1 MILANNLHFTYTL
14 SVNEKK
20 TQKNLTDFINKTMGG
35 KDGGLKI
42 PVTLDIKSTFNS
54 EAIKDV
60 QNKINT
66 AYKNKLHIGVNLKI
80 NYDSITQTELNKIQT
95 KLNSKVN
102 SLFLNVD
109 LQLSDHTI
117 AKFATSLD
125 IFKEINNELGE
136 IQKKLGSFN
145 KKITIN
151 IGNIGVGDSF
161 KAVEGSMANI
171 EKRTV
176 AVNASLKEQLHIQT
190 KTLSTLKE
198 NLNAKK
204 EEIDLAKKELEQRKD
219 IKKVIDQTKTDHEE
233 IKKRIDLLG
242 DELNAKKKVVDVYN
256 EQQEQNKKI
265 REQEEKINKERI
277 KAAERIAEY
286 QEQRNDSQKEL
297 ENARI
302 QKETHKQNMNNI
314 QQEINALMKRR
325 MVLEEAKKSSPILSS
340 SKPKPTT
347 TSAPKVPTPTKTV
360 PTTSN
365 STPVTPD
372 VVQIVQNTPAAVQA
386 IKEVRNEENKS
397 SQQQIE
403 NTKAEIKVEQ
413 DLTNAKK
420 ETAKQD
426 EANNKKKEASAKK
439 QSSSIKNEVKE
450 VQEQNEVASMINLSK
465 IELMGTTKEMT
476 TYERE
481 VTNELIKQRGVY
493 EDMGK
498 YKKKFEKMDEE
509 EKEQLKEKIK
519 LMEKELQTLLP
530 AVGNNTD
537 FQGTKSNTTALMNE
551 LGVKSRVDL
560 EKLSEADAQ
569 RLLNSQRHTTEEN
582 VKYAYTRKLIK
593 SIEKGQELFNNQ
605 LETSGDLI
613 DSMNDKLDKH
623 RDRMGQI
630 TQTQQENKVAKL
642 KYKDAGTYLT
652 EEMYGFSQE
661 ELEEAIEE
669 YEEQLRYRHKAS
681 GEEREATSQTVLAL
695 EKQIEKSKE
704 QLKTLDDKGQINVL
718 QQKINAL
725 TEKVLEFKKVMNTLQ
740 QLNELWVIA
749 DKKAMEL
756 EASQANSSKSSEK
769 FASESVVEL
778 RKYCDLADRYIA
790 GNELIHHSAQSM
802 REEVGWL
809 RRDMDKAAK
818 DNSLEVWEKLAD
830 RMKKVQTELGFTN
843 EEMEQFA
850 EDEKRR
856 SEEALQAEKAEKE
869 AQEKAKAQM
878 QEYNEYL
885 QEKIMFLE
893 EEDELYKKCTKAL
906 NSYANAMRRKNSD
919 FIAIASSMKKVV
931 DLFEQGDDL
940 GKDTIDNQPSS
951 GTIKYRAIDKVDNS
965 DMEERKNLQK
975 QINTEAN
982 KEANIQEQI
991 TEEKQKQAEIA
1002 EQQLADTKAQ
1012 TNEAKKAKKVAK
1024 ESPTGLEAQKELMS
1038 KELKKLRTELGVDGK
1053 SIKLSSTQKQMEKGE
1068 FTLFAKDM
1076 KQFGDALKEFGSKF
1090 GTFVGVEKGEGDS
1103 GRIRFSYGQTAQIEQ
1118 QQVKT
1123 QKQVTKEKEK
1133 QVQVEKEQIK
1143 NALTME
1149 SIAKATWKAMQT
1161 SVNKGNKIMSADTLE
1176 ALRQSIVTN
1185 KKSAGDS
1192 NSNSWKQIAQSN
1204 INYMKAMG
1212 LSTEQYEKAIQQLY
1226 ATIRREEDNSAL
1238 EEHQQRLDLIRYN
1251 LESLEDRYETFAD
1264 LAYTAYKRI
1273 GETFLDSGSV
1283 DGAETIGDTFDG
1295 LNHALNDC
1303 TANSKPALEQLQN
1316 MVKIMD
1322 EMSIPHEDIDKAMN
1336 SITVEYHEFGD
1347 EVARFAT
1354 YLSALNSEFDE
1365 LASKAGIDWKNTAME
1380 YFKEL
1385 YVNKGAVSSAI
1396 EKSDMDYTF
1405 AAEKGEQSDPNQVYH
1420 YMDEAKWQEKNL
1432 KTHEQRCALI
1442 AEEWAKKKVL
1452 AKLEEE
1458 RKQLSIDGKT
1468 SAELYFQIVTK
1479 GLTDEIRMTTA
1490 LNKLQ
1495 EDLSSSKAD
1504 LISQESELNK
1514 LEAEKIKAQKQL
1526 MKSLENL
1533 RKIQESGTETKK
1545 FEDLLAEH
1553 VAKSGKTNPIDIEN
1567 EMKTLH
1573 GIALMNIGYER
1584 NSMDLSDTST
1594 ELGRLHAAGIDV
1606 HKFLKELDVISEA
1619 EFKVRES
1626 LAGVNAI
1633 DSLQQRVESTKQQIS
1648 LLEDRIATV
1657 TKIMKGDSEEK
1668 LVVEQQ
1674 TTQELKEQTQEM
1686 IKQEEIEDDY
1696 KDNKAFNELEDSF
1709 DSSKRTAD
1717 EELAA
1722 VDIAKLY
1729 NIQIKERVETEED
1742 FMETMLQSARAM
1754 VKNIEHLEEF
1764 AKLGRKAKEE
1774 WEEVKETFDSIG
1786 RESSFNELNDVVKGI
1801 VDFAEDNTMMLAIT
1815 GELGKM
1821 SELVQNHQKALNGT
1835 LEEEVKTTKEV
1846 VQQNIDKVAKQI
1858 EAKQAT
1864 QDQVKA
1870 VKEEVQV
1877 EKQVTKE
1884 KEKQAKAE
1892 KQTQESKKTAKKDQP
1907 STLEYASTNK
1917 DDYML
1922 AVKELMKRMK
1932 TTSVFKKNK
1941 EDEAFINF
1949 FEEFEK
1955 EYKELRHSKYG
1966 VSDVQNLLDGMR
1978 TYAHNT
1984 LNMQNPTIDKLLS
1997 KYVGVYESGVK
2008 KEEPKMSAEERKA
2021 LEQKIDEG
2029 IKNLLNREK
2038 TEGDKKAVEEF
2049 VEVNNE
2055 KELEA
2060 LKKQREEEAARI
2072 EAERKAEEERLAALK
2087 REEEEQKRIKEAEEA
2102 RIKAE
2107 EQARQKAEEAR
2118 RKQREEEEARQK
2130 AEQERLE
2137 AERKAEEARIEALR
2151 LIDEEIDAKLELKE
2165 EEEDAYHRAEESMKG
2180 SQEEIESFDILI
2192 NKWEERKNAE
2202 AEAIELKD
2210 LGAEITEQEYN
2221 DAKNSIGLL
2230 QEELKDLKLLAKEK
2244 ASQLEQEKQIESGL
2258 DQQNNYVIQL
2268 EKEYKELLDSISKV
2282 EGEIEIINIK
2292 MQEAEELAKRE
2303 AEAAKEKAE
2312 AEESARIAAEEKA
2325 KAEKEAKAKE
2335 KEVQQ
2340 LRKETEARQKS
2351 LEKELDKITAYKNT
2365 NREIREMISNIES
2378 QIYLMKSSVTTAEE
2392 LESKYTTIKKLIN
2405 DLGIT
2410 IKDNDALDKEID
2422 KLEQEE
2428 EVLKRQLATEQEKMK
2443 LELKTY
2449 AQKNGETIDRNRVEA
2464 LRQELELLDGA
2475 TLQAYEYE
2483 KAIKRL
2489 TDTFNQIK
2497 FDNNMTKQWYS
2508 MEDDLAKQMADGR
2521 ESARKEREAEEA
2533 AARKRAEAEEAAAIK
2548 AAKARAKE
2556 EEAAKKQAEAVER
2569 LVEKKEIA
2577 IKQYAQQILNTKKMQ
2592 TATEEERQAI
2602 INLVESMDL
2611 YGNTTKEVAIKFEN
2625 LQAAI
2630 KQVKLDSMTRQLH
2643 EQKSLWDKLK
2653 DSIGGA
2659 IHQYMGMYLDLG
2671 DVIQEVT
2678 QVIRNAFSHMQD
2690 LDKSYV
2696 ATATTMDLTQSEF
2709 NNWVTSSKAIADA
2722 NGVTT
2727 DSLIE
2732 MVKIYAGAGDTV
2744 ETVRKKLEG
2753 TAMLQNVTEWD
2764 AEKTTSVLNS
2774 IINQYKLAYK
2784 EINGTFGDFTQMNQ
2798 YVGDILAGISKNV
2811 TIDNVAAIQE
2821 MASAIDTAGA
2831 VINNAGGSL
2840 EWFSAVAA
2848 VMAQNMNATGQET
2861 GNAFKM
2867 IQARILQNK
2876 AAYEEIGES
2885 TENFE
2890 MEVANAEKALNSVG
2904 VSIRG
2909 QGGELR
2915 SLEEILY
2922 DLASVWGTL
2931 NDSTKQYVGYQVAGA
2946 NRLNFLVTT
2955 MDSYQQ
2961 VLELQNIALNSQGE
2975 LQEQSQLKAES
2986 LEGAMNRLTNATHAF
3001 YESILSSDGLK
3012 TLVNGLA
3019 NAIDGSIKFMG
3030 VLGKLTPLI
3039 AGLLAGFAAF
3049 NFTKITSWVVGLCE
3063 SLSLMGM
3070 FAKDGAVA
3078 MVSLKGAM
3086 TGLATVGV
3094 WVIGEIIQSAREM
3107 NAEFNASAETAEN
3120 LRNKL
3125 NDLNT
3130 IDGLIRE
3137 YELLNQKLE
3146 DIEKNHGDTKGIIDE
3161 IQRVK
3166 SEIIAAD
3173 SSYQSILEGHTDEYR
3188 EQVGLLESLQGLDKH
3203 QAVQTEID
3211 NLIDGWFTTASGV
3224 NRKYNNESG
3233 RLDHEVNLI
3242 NSIGAAYENNLAE
3255 QEEINKA
3262 LADENLTLEEKKKL
3276 KEDLVDLQEKES
3288 RYESLIASSLSEN
3301 IQRLEDLE
3309 GFNEILDNA
3318 DLYNADKKGLEQV
3331 AISEETLELFDALKE
3346 KYGFLFEGVVE
3357 TLDEGGENLEQSG
3370 ENFANDV
3377 SNATDD
3383 INDAADNLTNSTVE
3397 MSNKGLVDALETMR
3411 DMKELQQSINT
3422 EGLTLDNMSNV
3433 MTMFEDFTGDITDMQ
3448 QVTDYINQQIAG
3460 MEQQTSQAYY
3470 NMNKHNQ
3477 DYWNNVMQNSADW
3490 AIYEQSMADQV
3501 METYGLLYSNIMGMD
3516 LDKTNYAI
3524 DLRNIDYANA
3534 TTMAE
3539 AESILNA
3546 NLVNQLMSYW
3556 ASEVNSKAEG
3566 RTTDMQNV
3574 IKFLNTQGVKEAQTV
3589 QELAALWAEF
3599 YNAKAKAIQQEL
3611 TNLAEAGAQ
3620 LAGVVSPDSLEA
3632 YDAILDNPHLVHQLR
3647 KSTEALSSLNKVNT
3661 QFTNFFESV
3670 NAGFKGIS
3678 GGLDQAKQGLGSLT
3692 KPSSLGG
3699 SGGSGSGSRPS
3710 TGGSGRY
3717 NDEAQKEAEKEV
3729 EDLELSLDRY
3739 YEYNDAIEDASRAL
3753 DELRASG
3760 DYITS
3765 KSEMMKYHD
3774 TEITL
3779 INEKIKAYEALLWEQ
3794 NRALSEERDLL
3805 TSYGFTIDD
3814 KGNITN
3820 YMELLKS
3827 MENYTN
3833 SLKGDEK
3840 EAQKEFVQSVV
3851 DLVDEYTELSNNAI
3865 PNTTMSIIE
3874 LKNEITDSAKAYE
3887 EAMKYLNSL
3896 GDAFYSLNDAV
3907 EDAGNALEK
3916 YRATVNKDDIKTIEE
3931 LNKYHGDEVALINNK
3946 IKAYENLLK
3955 QQKASAEQIRQDL
3968 ILQGFYSDAEL
3979 GNIWNYDEKLRE
3991 LQIYADTLTGEA
4003 RDAQLEFIDSLIEM
4017 VDEYTEL
4024 SNSSIPD
4031 TEMSIIELRNEIK
4044 DSNKE
4049 LEEAREQV
4057 ELTSYEFSILANALE
4072 RVETELGVVESLQ
4085 EHAVGSAY
4093 VELLNQEI
4101 ALLEEKH
4108 KLIAA
4113 QSTEYQKQAKEIKEA
4128 LMEEGGIEFDENG
4141 TIANAEVLRIN
4152 YAEKANSLTGEAR
4165 EEVVEEYEKL
4175 LEKMD
4180 EYNELVF
4187 QTIPG
4192 LTQEWYEHFAKVEE
4206 LDRQKYEAITD
4217 IEKNI
4222 TSAIEHELDKRREKM
4237 EESLDKQL
4245 EDLKEKMQKEKE
4257 LYDKQYEEEDW
4268 NNQLSQEQRKL
4279 DEIKQQMV
4287 NLSRDTSLSGKSKL
4301 EQLKQEY
4308 QEQLDSMN
4316 TLIREHEKELADERY
4331 NEEIEA
4337 LEKETEE
4344 KLKGIEETFSE
4355 ENVAELVNQA
4365 LVSGFVTLGD
4375 EVVELNG
4382 LMTTW
4387 LDETGD
4393 GLYAI
4398 GDYLKTDLIE
4408 SLQTVRALMSD
4419 VGLTN
4424 ATISPNLSSLPS
4436 SSINTGTLSGNNA
4449 VNINFGAP
4457 LLNIEGNV
4465 TEDVMSQVEAM
4476 VKQSQK
4482 NVVNEISKALNIK

>member
-14 SVNEKK
+14 SVNEQK
-20 TQKNLTDFINKTMGG
+20 TQKNLTEFINKTMGG

-54 EAIKDV
+54 EAIRDT

-66 AYKNKLHIGVNLKI
+66 AYKNKLHVGVNLKI
-80 NYDSITQTELNKIQT
+80 NYDSITQTELNNIQT
-95 KLNSKVN
+95 KLNSRIN

-109 LQLSDHTI
+109 LQLSDYTI
-117 AKFATSLD
+117 AKFATSLG
-125 IFKEINNELGE
+125 IFKELNNELDE
-136 IQKKLGSFN
+136 IQKKLGNFN

-171 EKRTV
+171 EKRTI
-176 AVNASLKEQLHIQT
+176 AVNAGLKEQLYIQT

-265 REQEEKINKERI
+265 REQEEKINQERI

-365 STPVTPD
+365 STPVTSD
-372 VVQIVQNTPAAVQA
+372 VVQIVQNTPAAIEA

-397 SQQQIE
+397 SQQQIK
-403 NTKAEIKVEQ
+403 NTEAEIKVEQ

-476 TYERE
+476 AYERE

-498 YKKKFEKMDEE
+498 HKKKFEKMNEE

-537 FQGTKSNTTALMNE
+537 FQGTKSNTTALMKE

-569 RLLNSQRHTTEEN
+569 RLLNSQIHTTEEN

-605 LETSGDLI
+605 LKTSSDLI
-613 DSMNDKLDKH
+613 DNMNDKLDKH

-669 YEEQLRYRHKAS
+669 YEKQLRYRHKAS

-704 QLKTLDDKGQINVL
+704 QLKTLDDEGQINTL
-718 QQKINAL
+718 QQKINIL
-725 TEKVLEFKKVMNTLQ
+725 TKQALEFKKVMNTIQ
-740 QLNELWVIA
+740 QLSELWKIA
-749 DKKAMEL
+749 DKKAKEL
-756 EASQANSSKSSEK
+756 EDAQANSSKSSEK

-919 FIAIASSMKKVV
+919 FVAIASSMKKVV

-965 DMEERKNLQK
+965 DMAERKNLQK

-1024 ESPTGLEAQKELMS
+1024 ESPTSLEAQKELMS

-1068 FTLFAKDM
+1068 FTLFAKNM
-1076 KQFGDALKEFGSKF
+1076 EQFGDALKEFGSKF

-1133 QVQVEKEQIK
+1133 QVQVEKEQIN
-1143 NALTME
+1143 NAITME
-1149 SIAKATWKAMQT
+1149 NIAKATWKAMQT

-1251 LESLEDRYETFAD
+1251 IESIEDGYETLAD
-1264 LAYTAYKRI
+1264 LAYTAYRRI

-1283 DGAETIGDTFDG
+1283 DGAETIGDAFDG

-1316 MVKIMD
+1316 MIKIMD
-1322 EMSIPHEDIDKAMN
+1322 EMSIPHEDIDKAMSN
-1336 SITVEYHEFGD
+1336 ITVEHHEFGE
-1347 EVARFAT
+1347 EVVRFAT
-1354 YLSALNSEFDE
+1354 YLDALNGEFDE

-1405 AAEKGEQSDPNQVYH
+1405 AAEKGEQADPNQVYH

-1458 RKQLSIDGKT
+1458 RKQLSIDDKT
-1468 SAELYFQIVTK
+1468 SAELYFQIVNK

-1545 FEDLLAEH
+1545 FEELLAEH

-1567 EMKTLH
+1567 EMKTVH

-1606 HKFLKELDVISEA
+1606 HKFLKELDAISEA

-1648 LLEDRIATV
+1648 LLEDRISTV

-1668 LVVEQQ
+1668 LVIEQQ
-1674 TTQELKEQTQEM
+1674 ITQELKEQTQEM
-1686 IKQEEIEDDY
+1686 VKQEEIEDDY

-1835 LEEEVKTTKEV
+1835 LEEEAKIEKEV

-1858 EAKQAT
+1858 EATQAT

-1870 VKEEVQV
+1870 VKEEVQA

-1884 KEKQAKAE
+1884 KEKQAQAE
-1892 KQTQESKKTAKKDQP
+1892 KQAQESKKTAKKDKP
-1907 STLEYASTNK
+1907 STLEYVSTNK

-1922 AVKELMKRMK
+1922 AAKELMKRMK

-1941 EDEAFINF
+1941 EDKAFISF
-1949 FEEFEK
+1949 FGEFEK
-1955 EYKELRHSKYG
+1955 EYKELRYSKYG

-1997 KYVGVYESGVK
+1997 KYVGVNEVGVK
-2008 KEEPKMSAEERKA
+2008 KEEPKEEPKMSAEERKVA
-2021 LEQKIDEG
+2021 EQKIIEG
-2029 IKNLLNREK
+2029 IKDLLDREK
-2038 TEGDKKAVEEF
+2038 TEEDKKDVEEF

-2055 KELEA
+2055 KELES
-2060 LKKQREEEAARI
+2060 LLKQREEEEARI

-2107 EQARQKAEEAR
+2107 EEARQKAEEAR
-2118 RKQREEEEARQK
+2118 RKQREEEEARKKEEEARQK
-2130 AEQERLE
+2130 AEQERLKQQQEEEARRKQREEEEKARQKAEQERLKQQQEEEARRKQREEEEKARQKAEQERIE
-2137 AERKAEEARIEALR
+2137 AERKAEEARLEAERKANEEREEALR

-2202 AEAIELKD
+2202 AEVMELKD
-2210 LGAEITEQEYN
+2210 LGAKITEQEYN

-2282 EGEIEIINIK
+2282 EGEIEIINIR

-2303 AEAAKEKAE
+2303 AEAAEEKAK
-2312 AEESARIAAEEKA
+2312 AEERARIAAEEKA

-2392 LESKYTTIKKLIN
+2392 LESKYRAIKKLLN

-2410 IKDNDALDKEID
+2410 IKNNDALDKQID

-2449 AQKNGETIDRNRVEA
+2449 AQKNGETIDRDRVEA

-2497 FDNNMTKQWYS
+2497 FDNNMTKQWYG

-2556 EEAAKKQAEAVER
+2556 EEAAKKQAEAVEQ

-2577 IKQYAQQILNTKKMQ
+2577 IRQYAQQVLNTKKMQ

-2611 YGNTTKEVAIKFEN
+2611 HGNTTKEVATKYQD
-2625 LQAAI
+2625 LQTAI

-2709 NNWVTSSKAIADA
+2709 NNWVTSSKSIADA

-2732 MVKIYAGAGDTV
+2732 MVKIYAQAGDTV
-2744 ETVRKKLEG
+2744 ETVREKLEG

-2774 IINQYKLAYK
+2774 IINQYQLAYK

-2811 TIDNVAAIQE
+2811 SIDNVVAIQE
-2821 MASAIDTAGA
+2821 MASAVDTAGA
-2831 VINNAGGSL
+2831 VINSAGGSL

-2876 AAYEEIGES
+2876 AAYEEMGES

-2890 MEVANAEKALNSVG
+2890 MEIAKAEEALNSVG

-2955 MDSYQQ
+2955 MDNYQQ
-2961 VLELQNIALNSQGE
+2961 VLNLQNIALNSQGE

-3019 NAIDGSIKFMG
+3019 NAIDGSIKFIG

-3039 AGLLAGFAAF
+3039 TGLLAGFAAF
-3049 NFTKITSWVVGLCE
+3049 NFTKITSWVVGLCD

-3070 FAKDGAVA
+3070 YAKDGAVA
-3078 MVSLKGAM
+3078 MLSLKGAM

-3130 IDGLIRE
+3130 IDGLIQE
-3137 YELLNQKLE
+3137 YETLNQKLE

-3166 SEIIAAD
+3166 QEIIDAD
-3173 SSYQSILEGHTDEYR
+3173 ASYQSILEGHTDEYR
-3188 EQVGLLESLQGLDKH
+3188 EQVGLLESLQGLEKH
-3203 QAVQTEID
+3203 QAVQGEID
-3211 NLIDGWFTTASGV
+3211 NLIDGLFVTARGV
-3224 NRKYNNESG
+3224 NRKYNNESHN
-3233 RLDHEVNLI
+3233 LDTEVALIDKLGARYDSNLTQ
-3242 NSIGAAYENNLAE
+3242 

-3262 LADENLTLEEKKKL
+3262 LADENLTLEEKKEL

-3288 RYESLIASSLSEN
+3288 NLESLIASSLSEN

-3318 DLYNADKKGLEQV
+3318 DLYNADKKGLEKV
-3331 AISEETLELFDALKE
+3331 AISEETLALFDALKE
-3346 KYGFLFEGVVE
+3346 KYGFLFEGAVE
-3357 TLDEGGENLEQSG
+3357 ILDEGGENLEQSG
-3370 ENFANDV
+3370 ENFANDI
-3377 SNATDD
+3377 T
-3383 INDAADNLTNSTVE
+3383 DAADVISDIGEDLSPTAKANKEYVETLEALT
-3397 MSNKGLVDALETMR
+3397 DI
-3411 DMKELQQSINT
+3411 KELMDTINE
-3422 EGLTLDNMSNV
+3422 EGLTLDNMSSV
-3433 MTMFEDFTGDITDMQ
+3433 MDMFEDFDGNLND
-3448 QVTDYINQQIAG
+3448 
-3460 MEQQTSQAYY
+3460 QADVLDFLG
-3470 NMNKHNQ
+3470 NKYTEFENKAKNS
-3477 DYWNNVMQNSADW
+3477 YNNVLATSKTFWNEQMKNSQDW
-3490 AIYEQSMADQV
+3490 ANYEAQMYDLVNQTAARAWGMQEAEFEDFIIGK
-3501 METYGLLYSNIMGMD
+3501 GLIREFD
-3516 LDKTNYAI
+3516 TQ
-3524 DLRNIDYANA
+3524 NA
-3534 TTMAE
+3534 ETMAE
-3539 AESILNA
+3539 AQAMIENQAANMILGYWQG
-3546 NLVNQLMSYW
+3546 LVTEKGTARN
-3556 ASEVNSKAEG
+3556 
-3566 RTTDMQNV
+3566 TDAQNV
-3574 IKFLNTQGVKEAQTV
+3574 ANFLNWQGGVEIQTIN
-3589 QELAALWAEF
+3589 ELAAAWRKY
-3599 YNAKAKAIQQEL
+3599 YNEKVAAVQSA
-3611 TNLAEAGAQ
+3611 LAELSAISAAGRAGTG
-3620 LAGVVSPDSLEA
+3620 GVVSTSFTSSAEIMA
-3632 YDAILDNPHLVHQLR
+3632 RGNRAEGAKMANE
-3647 KSTEALSSLNKVNT
+3647 TEAAMNKIYNTVQDMHGALSLST
-3661 QFTNFFESV
+3661 FFNDFS
-3670 NAGFKGIS
+3670 AGFNGITAGANQAAAAANGLNDALNNIGGS
-3678 GGLDQAKQGLGSLT
+3678 GTPGGS
-3692 KPSSLGG
+3692 GG
-3699 SGGSGSGSRPS
+3699 SGGSGSPS
-3710 TGGSGRY
+3710 GGGSGSGGGMG
-3717 NDEAQKEAEKEV
+3717 KVV
-3729 EDLELSLDRY
+3729 EDLEDIRDMFYDINNALKDVDNSLTLVETKMQHAFGDEYLNLHKQKLQLLQEQGNLLQDQIRA
-3739 YEYNDAIEDASRAL
+3739 YEDEASRL
-3753 DELRASG
+3753 RDELS
-3760 DYITS
+3760 
-3765 KSEMMKYHD
+3765 SE
-3774 TEITL
+3774 
-3779 INEKIKAYEALLWEQ
+3779 
-3794 NRALSEERDLL
+3794 
-3805 TSYGFTIDD
+3805 GFQFDAN
-3814 KGNITN
+3814 GSLTN
-3820 YMELLKS
+3820 YMAKFDSLRGWA
-3827 MENYTN
+3827 N
-3833 SLKGDEK
+3833 SLVGDEK
-3840 EAQKEFVQSVV
+3840 ENAKQHVQ
-3851 DLVDEYTELSNNAI
+3851 DLMDKVNEYT
-3865 PNTTMSIIE
+3865 
-3874 LKNEITDSAKAYE
+3874 
-3887 EAMKYLNSL
+3887 
-3896 GDAFYSLNDAV
+3896 
-3907 EDAGNALEK
+3907 
-3916 YRATVNKDDIKTIEE
+3916 
-3931 LNKYHGDEVALINNK
+3931 
-3946 IKAYENLLK
+3946 
-3955 QQKASAEQIRQDL
+3955 DL
-3968 ILQGFYSDAEL
+3968 IKD
-3979 GNIWNYDEKLRE
+3979 
-3991 LQIYADTLTGEA
+3991 
-4003 RDAQLEFIDSLIEM
+4003 QLPQVTNEWEDM
-4017 VDEYTEL
+4017 V
-4024 SNSSIPD
+4024 
-4031 TEMSIIELRNEIK
+4031 
-4044 DSNKE
+4044 
-4049 LEEAREQV
+4049 
-4057 ELTSYEFSILANALE
+4057 
-4072 RVETELGVVESLQ
+4072 
-4085 EHAVGSAY
+4085 
-4093 VELLNQEI
+4093 NQ
-4101 ALLEEKH
+4101 
-4108 KLIAA
+4108 
-4113 QSTEYQKQAKEIKEA
+4113 IKEA
-4128 LMEEGGIEFDENG
+4128 EREL
-4141 TIANAEVLRIN
+4141 AET
-4152 YAEKANSLTGEAR
+4152 ATDSQK
-4165 EEVVEEYEKL
+4165 EVGDA
-4175 LEKMD
+4175 LEH
-4180 EYNELVF
+4180 Y
-4187 QTIPG
+4187 
-4192 LTQEWYEHFAKVEE
+4192 
-4206 LDRQKYEAITD
+4206 
-4217 IEKNI
+4217 
-4222 TSAIEHELDKRREKM
+4222 LDKRY
-4237 EESLDKQL
+4237 ESIKTEL
-4245 EDLKEKMQKEKE
+4245 EKEKE
-4257 LYDKQYEEEDW
+4257 LYEKEYEENEYADS
-4268 NNQLSQEQRKL
+4268 LAEEQRKL
-4279 DEIKQQMV
+4279 DEIQQQIN
-4287 NLSRDTSLSGKSKL
+4287 NLMRDTSEAGRLKL
-4301 EQLKQEY
+4301 EDLKKQYLDQQEAINDMIKEH
-4308 QEQLDSMN
+4308 QKDQISSRFDEEMDNLD
-4316 TLIREHEKELADERY
+4316 KELDELLTPE
-4331 NEEIEA
+4331 NLVEMINQ
-4337 LEKETEE
+4337 
-4344 KLKGIEETFSE
+4344 GIT
-4355 ENVAELVNQA
+4355 
-4365 LVSGFVTLGD
+4365 SGMITIGD
-4375 EVVELNG
+4375 EVVELSG
-4382 LMTTW
+4382 IMDTW
-4387 LDETGD
+4387 LNETGD

-4398 GDYLKTDLIE
+4398 GDILRTELCENLLTAK
-4408 SLQTVRALMSD
+4408 SLLADMGITSLGVQASATQALASSE
-4419 VGLTN
+4419 GLL
-4424 ATISPNLSSLPS
+4424 AKGSLVSSQNVAQS
-4436 SSINTGTLSGNNA
+4436 
-4449 VNINFGAP
+4449 VVFEAP
-4457 LLNIEGNV
+4457 LLTIEGNV
-4465 TEDVMSQVEAM
+4465 SQDTLPEIQTMIKKAQEEVIAKIA
-4476 VKQSQK
+4476 KQ
-4482 NVVNEISKALNIK
+4482 LNTR

>member
-14 SVNEKK
+14 SVNEQK

-95 KLNSKVN
+95 KLNSRVN

-109 LQLSDHTI
+109 LQLSDYTI
-117 AKFATSLD
+117 AKFATSLN
-125 IFKEINNELGE
+125 IFKELNNELGE
-136 IQKKLGSFN
+136 IQKKLGSFD
-145 KKITIN
+145 KKITIK

-171 EKRTV
+171 EKRTI
-176 AVNASLKEQLHIQT
+176 AVNAGLKEQLYIQT
-190 KTLSTLKE
+190 KTLNTLKE

-256 EQQEQNKKI
+256 EQQEQNKKL

-277 KAAERIAEY
+277 KAAEKIAEY

-302 QKETHKQNMNNI
+302 QKETHRQNMNNI

-325 MVLEEAKKSSPILSS
+325 MLLEEAKKSSPILNS

-347 TSAPKVPTPTKTV
+347 TSAPKVTTPTKTV

-365 STPVTPD
+365 STPVTSD
-372 VVQIVQNTPAAVQA
+372 VVQIVQNTPAAIEA

-397 SQQQIE
+397 SQQQIK
-403 NTKAEIKVEQ
+403 NTETEIKVEQ

-498 YKKKFEKMDEE
+498 YKKKFEKMNEE

-613 DSMNDKLDKH
+613 DDMNNKLYKH
-623 RDRMGQI
+623 KDRMGQI

-669 YEEQLRYRHKAS
+669 YEEKLRYRHKAS

-756 EASQANSSKSSEK
+756 EAAQANSSKSSEK

-1354 YLSALNSEFDE
+1354 YLSTLNSEFDE

-1405 AAEKGEQSDPNQVYH
+1405 AAEKGEQADPNQVYH

-1594 ELGRLHAAGIDV
+1594 ELGRLHTAGIDV
-1606 HKFLKELDVISEA
+1606 HKFLKELDAISEA

-1648 LLEDRIATV
+1648 LLEDRISTV

-1686 IKQEEIEDDY
+1686 VKQEEIEDDY

-1717 EELAA
+1717 EDLAA

-1742 FMETMLQSARAM
+1742 FMEVMLQSARAM
-1754 VKNIEHLEEF
+1754 IKNIEHSKDF
-1764 AKLGRKAKEE
+1764 ARLGERATEE
-1774 WEEVKETFDSIG
+1774 WEEVKEVFDSISK
-1786 RESSFNELNDVVKGI
+1786 ESSFNELNDAVKGI

-1835 LEEEVKTTKEV
+1835 LEEEVKIEKEV

-1864 QDQVKA
+1864 QDQVQA
-1870 VKEEVQV
+1870 VKEEVQA

-1884 KEKQAKAE
+1884 KEKQAQVE
-1892 KQTQESKKTAKKDQP
+1892 KQAQESKKTAKKDQP
-1907 STLEYASTNK
+1907 STLEYVSTNK

-1922 AVKELMKRMK
+1922 AAKELMKRMK

-1949 FEEFEK
+1949 FGEFEK

-1966 VSDVQNLLDGMR
+1966 VSDIQNLLDGMR

-1997 KYVGVYESGVK
+1997 KYVGVNEGSVK
-2008 KEEPKMSAEERKA
+2008 KEEPKEEPKMSAEERKT
-2021 LEQKIDEG
+2021 LEQEIDEG
-2029 IKNLLNREK
+2029 IKRLLNREK
-2038 TEGDKKAVEEF
+2038 TEEDKKAVEEF

-2055 KELEA
+2055 KELES
-2060 LKKQREEEAARI
+2060 LLKQREEEAARI
-2072 EAERKAEEERLAALK
+2072 EAERKAEEERLAALE
-2087 REEEEQKRIKEAEEA
+2087 REKEEQKRIKEAEEA

-2107 EQARQKAEEAR
+2107 EEARIKAEEAI
-2118 RKQREEEEARQK
+2118 RKQREEEEARKKEEEARQK
-2130 AEQERLE
+2130 AEQERIE
-2137 AERKAEEARIEALR
+2137 AERKAEEARLEAERKANEEREEALR

-2303 AEAAKEKAE
+2303 AEAAEEKAK
-2312 AEESARIAAEEKA
+2312 AEERARIAAEEKA

-2378 QIYLMKSSVTTAEE
+2378 QIYLMKSTVTTAEE

-2422 KLEQEE
+2422 KLEREE
-2428 EVLKRQLATEQEKMK
+2428 EILKRQLATEQEKMK

-2449 AQKNGETIDRNRVEA
+2449 AQKNGETIDRDRVEA

-2497 FDNNMTKQWYS
+2497 FDNNMTKQWYG

-2556 EEAAKKQAEAVER
+2556 EEAAKKQAEAVEQ
-2569 LVEKKEIA
+2569 LVGKKEIA
-2577 IKQYAQQILNTKKMQ
+2577 IRQYAQQILNTKKMQ

-2611 YGNTTKEVAIKFEN
+2611 HGNTTKEVATKYQD
-2625 LQAAI
+2625 LQTAI

-2732 MVKIYAGAGDTV
+2732 MVKIYAQAGDTV
-2744 ETVRKKLEG
+2744 ETVREKLEG

-2774 IINQYKLAYK
+2774 IINQYQLAYK

-2811 TIDNVAAIQE
+2811 SIDNVVAIQE
-2821 MASAIDTAGA
+2821 MASAVDTAGA
-2831 VINNAGGSL
+2831 VINSAGGSI

-2876 AAYEEIGES
+2876 AAYEEMGES

-2890 MEVANAEKALNSVG
+2890 MEIAKAEEALNSVG

-2955 MDSYQQ
+2955 MDNYQQ
-2961 VLELQNIALNSQGE
+2961 VLDLQNIALNSQGE

-3039 AGLLAGFAAF
+3039 TGLLAGFAAF
-3049 NFTKITSWVVGLCE
+3049 NFTKITSWVVGLCD

-3070 FAKDGAVA
+3070 YAKDGAVA
-3078 MVSLKGAM
+3078 MLSLKGAM
-3086 TGLATVGV
+3086 TGLVAVGA
-3094 WVIGEIIQSAREM
+3094 WALTGIIQSVKEM
-3107 NAEFNASAETAEN
+3107 NSEFNASAETATN

-3125 NDLNT
+3125 NDLST
-3130 IDGLIRE
+3130 IDGLIQE
-3137 YELLNQKLE
+3137 YETLNEKLE

-3166 SEIIAAD
+3166 SEIIDAD
-3173 SSYQSILEGHTDEYR
+3173 SRYQSVLEGHTEEYR
-3188 EQVGLLESLQGLDKH
+3188 EQVGLLESLQGLEKH
-3203 QAVQTEID
+3203 QAVQGEID
-3211 NLIDGWFTTASGV
+3211 SLIDGLFTTAYGV
-3224 NRKYNNESG
+3224 NRKYNNESHN
-3233 RLDHEVNLI
+3233 LDTEVALI
-3242 NSIGAAYENNLAE
+3242 DKLGARYDDNLAE

-3288 RYESLIASSLSEN
+3288 NLESLIASSLSEN

-3309 GFNEILDNA
+3309 GFNEIIDNA
-3318 DLYNADKKGLEQV
+3318 DLYNADKKGLEKV
-3331 AISEETLELFDALKE
+3331 AISEETLALFEALRE
-3346 KYGFLFEGVVE
+3346 KYGFLFEGAVE
-3357 TLDEGGENLEQSG
+3357 TLDEGGKNLEQSG
-3370 ENFANDV
+3370 ENFANDI
-3377 SNATDD
+3377 T
-3383 INDAADNLTNSTVE
+3383 DAANAIGDIGEDSNPAADANKEYVETLEALT
-3397 MSNKGLVDALETMR
+3397 DI
-3411 DMKELQQSINT
+3411 KELMDTINE
-3422 EGLTLDNMSNV
+3422 EGLTLDNMSSV
-3433 MTMFEDFTGDITDMQ
+3433 MDMFEDFDGNLNDQADVLDFLGNKYTEFENKATSAYGNVMSHSKQFWNEQMKNSQDWANYEAQMYDLVNQTAARAWDMQ
-3448 QVTDYINQQIAG
+3448 EAEFEDFIIGKGLIREFDT
-3460 MEQQTSQAYY
+3460 
-3470 NMNKHNQ
+3470 
-3477 DYWNNVMQNSADW
+3477 QNA
-3490 AIYEQSMADQV
+3490 Q
-3501 METYGLLYSNIMGMD
+3501 
-3516 LDKTNYAI
+3516 
-3524 DLRNIDYANA
+3524 
-3534 TTMAE
+3534 TMAE
-3539 AESILNA
+3539 AQAMIENQAANMIL
-3546 NLVNQLMSYW
+3546 SYW
-3556 ASEVNSKAEG
+3556 QGLVTEKGTARN
-3566 RTTDMQNV
+3566 TDAQNV
-3574 IKFLNTQGVKEAQTV
+3574 ANFLNWQGGVEIQTIN
-3589 QELAALWAEF
+3589 ELANAWRQY
-3599 YNAKAKAIQQEL
+3599 YNEKVAAVQSA
-3611 TNLAEAGAQ
+3611 LAELSAISAAGTAGVG
-3620 LAGVVSPDSLEA
+3620 GVVSTSFTSSAEIMA
-3632 YDAILDNPHLVHQLR
+3632 RGNRSEGAKMANE
-3647 KSTEALSSLNKVNT
+3647 TEAAMNKIYNTVQDMHGALSLSTFFNDFAVGFDGITAGANQAAAATNGLNDALN
-3661 QFTNFFESV
+3661 NI
-3670 NAGFKGIS
+3670 GGS
-3678 GGLDQAKQGLGSLT
+3678 GTPGGS
-3692 KPSSLGG
+3692 GG
-3699 SGGSGSGSRPS
+3699 SGGSGSPS
-3710 TGGSGRY
+3710 GGGT
-3717 NDEAQKEAEKEV
+3717 EKVV
-3729 EDLELSLDRY
+3729 EDLEDIRDMFYDIDNALKDVDNSLTLVETKMEHAFGDEYLNLHKQKLQLLQEQGNLLQDQIRA
-3739 YEYNDAIEDASRAL
+3739 YEDEASRL
-3753 DELRASG
+3753 RDELS
-3760 DYITS
+3760 
-3765 KSEMMKYHD
+3765 SE
-3774 TEITL
+3774 
-3779 INEKIKAYEALLWEQ
+3779 
-3794 NRALSEERDLL
+3794 
-3805 TSYGFTIDD
+3805 GFQFDAN
-3814 KGNITN
+3814 GSLTN
-3820 YMELLKS
+3820 YMAKFDSLRGWA
-3827 MENYTN
+3827 N
-3833 SLKGDEK
+3833 SLVGDEK
-3840 EAQKEFVQSVV
+3840 ENAKQHVQ
-3851 DLVDEYTELSNNAI
+3851 DLMDKVNEYT
-3865 PNTTMSIIE
+3865 
-3874 LKNEITDSAKAYE
+3874 
-3887 EAMKYLNSL
+3887 
-3896 GDAFYSLNDAV
+3896 
-3907 EDAGNALEK
+3907 
-3916 YRATVNKDDIKTIEE
+3916 
-3931 LNKYHGDEVALINNK
+3931 
-3946 IKAYENLLK
+3946 
-3955 QQKASAEQIRQDL
+3955 DL
-3968 ILQGFYSDAEL
+3968 IKD
-3979 GNIWNYDEKLRE
+3979 
-3991 LQIYADTLTGEA
+3991 
-4003 RDAQLEFIDSLIEM
+4003 QLPQATNEWEDM
-4017 VDEYTEL
+4017 V
-4024 SNSSIPD
+4024 
-4031 TEMSIIELRNEIK
+4031 
-4044 DSNKE
+4044 
-4049 LEEAREQV
+4049 
-4057 ELTSYEFSILANALE
+4057 
-4072 RVETELGVVESLQ
+4072 
-4085 EHAVGSAY
+4085 
-4093 VELLNQEI
+4093 NQ
-4101 ALLEEKH
+4101 
-4108 KLIAA
+4108 
-4113 QSTEYQKQAKEIKEA
+4113 IKEA
-4128 LMEEGGIEFDENG
+4128 EREL
-4141 TIANAEVLRIN
+4141 AET
-4152 YAEKANSLTGEAR
+4152 ATDSQK
-4165 EEVVEEYEKL
+4165 EVGDA
-4175 LEKMD
+4175 LEH
-4180 EYNELVF
+4180 Y
-4187 QTIPG
+4187 
-4192 LTQEWYEHFAKVEE
+4192 
-4206 LDRQKYEAITD
+4206 
-4217 IEKNI
+4217 
-4222 TSAIEHELDKRREKM
+4222 LDKRY
-4237 EESLDKQL
+4237 ESIKTEL
-4245 EDLKEKMQKEKE
+4245 EKEKE
-4257 LYDKQYEEEDW
+4257 LYEKEYEENEYADS
-4268 NNQLSQEQRKL
+4268 LAEEQRKL
-4279 DEIKQQMV
+4279 DEIQQQIN
-4287 NLSRDTSLSGKSKL
+4287 NLMRDTSEAGRLKL
-4301 EQLKQEY
+4301 EDLKKQYLDQQEAINDMIKEH
-4308 QEQLDSMN
+4308 QKDQISSRFDEEMENLD
-4316 TLIREHEKELADERY
+4316 KELDELLTPE
-4331 NEEIEA
+4331 NLVEMINQ
-4337 LEKETEE
+4337 
-4344 KLKGIEETFSE
+4344 GIT
-4355 ENVAELVNQA
+4355 
-4365 LVSGFVTLGD
+4365 SGMITIGD
-4375 EVVELNG
+4375 EVVELSG
-4382 LMTTW
+4382 IMDTW
-4387 LDETGD
+4387 LNETGD
-4393 GLYAI
+4393 GLYAL
-4398 GDYLKTDLIE
+4398 GDILRTELCENLLTAK
-4408 SLQTVRALMSD
+4408 SLLADMGITSLGVQSSATQALASSE
-4419 VGLTN
+4419 GLL
-4424 ATISPNLSSLPS
+4424 ARGSLVSSQNVAQS
-4436 SSINTGTLSGNNA
+4436 
-4449 VNINFGAP
+4449 VVFEAP
-4457 LLNIEGNV
+4457 LLTIEGNV
-4465 TEDVMSQVEAM
+4465 SQDTLPEIQTMIKKAQEEVIAKIA
-4476 VKQSQK
+4476 KQ
-4482 NVVNEISKALNIK
+4482 LNTR

>member
-14 SVNEKK
+14 SVNEQK
-20 TQKNLTDFINKTMGG
+20 TQKNLTEFINKTMGG

-54 EAIKDV
+54 EAIRDT

-66 AYKNKLHIGVNLKI
+66 AYKNKLHVGVNLKI
-80 NYDSITQTELNKIQT
+80 NYDSITQTELNSIQT
-95 KLNSKVN
+95 KLNSRIN

-109 LQLSDHTI
+109 LQLSDYTI
-117 AKFATSLD
+117 AKFATSLG
-125 IFKEINNELGE
+125 IFKELNNELGE
-136 IQKKLGSFN
+136 IQKKLGSFD
-145 KKITIN
+145 KKITIK

-171 EKRTV
+171 EKRTI
-176 AVNASLKEQLHIQT
+176 AVNASLKEQLYVQT
-190 KTLSTLKE
+190 KTLGTLKE

-265 REQEEKINKERI
+265 REQEEKINQERI

-340 SKPKPTT
+340 SKPKSTT
-347 TSAPKVPTPTKTV
+347 TSAPKVATPTKTV

-365 STPVTPD
+365 STPVTPE

-403 NTKAEIKVEQ
+403 NTKEEIRVEQ

-476 TYERE
+476 AYERE

-498 YKKKFEKMDEE
+498 YKKKFEKMNEE

-537 FQGTKSNTTALMNE
+537 FQGTKRNTTDIMKK
-551 LGVKSRVDL
+551 LGVSSRADL

-569 RLLNSQRHTTEEN
+569 RLLNSQIHTTEEN

-605 LETSGDLI
+605 LETSGNLI
-613 DSMNDKLDKH
+613 DVMNDKLDKH
-623 RDRMGQI
+623 KDRMSQI
-630 TQTQQENKVAKL
+630 TQTQQDNKVAKL
-642 KYKDAGTYLT
+642 KYEDAGTYLT

-661 ELEEAIEE
+661 ELEEAIED
-669 YEEQLRYRHKAS
+669 YEKQLRYRHKAS

-704 QLKTLDDKGQINVL
+704 QLKTLDDEGQINVL

-725 TEKVLEFKKVMNTLQ
+725 TKKVLEFKKVMNTLQ

-756 EASQANSSKSSEK
+756 EAAQANNSKSSEK
-769 FASESVVEL
+769 FASQSIVEL

-919 FIAIASSMKKVV
+919 FIAIAASMKKVV

-940 GKDTIDNQPSS
+940 GKDTIDDQPSS

-1405 AAEKGEQSDPNQVYH
+1405 AAEKGEQADPNQVYH

-1432 KTHEQRCALI
+1432 KTHEKRCALI

-1452 AKLEEE
+1452 ARLEEE
-1458 RKQLSIDGKT
+1458 RKQLSIDDKT

-1533 RKIQESGTETKK
+1533 RKIQESGTESKK
-1545 FEDLLAEH
+1545 FEELLAEH

-1567 EMKTLH
+1567 EMKTVH

-1606 HKFLKELDVISEA
+1606 HKFLKELDAISEA

-1657 TKIMKGDSEEK
+1657 TRIMKGDSEEK

-1686 IKQEEIEDDY
+1686 VKQEEIEDDY
-1696 KDNKAFNELEDSF
+1696 KDNKAFNELENSF

-1835 LEEEVKTTKEV
+1835 LEEEVKIEKEV

-1870 VKEEVQV
+1870 VKEEVQA

-1884 KEKQAKAE
+1884 KEKQAQAE
-1892 KQTQESKKTAKKDQP
+1892 KQAQESKKTAKKDKP
-1907 STLEYASTNK
+1907 STLEYVSTNK

-1922 AVKELMKRMK
+1922 AAKELMKRMK

-1941 EDEAFINF
+1941 EDKAFISF

-1955 EYKELRHSKYG
+1955 EYKELRYSKYG
-1966 VSDVQNLLDGMR
+1966 VSDVQNLLDSMR

-1997 KYVGVYESGVK
+1997 KYVGVNEVGVK
-2008 KEEPKMSAEERKA
+2008 KEEPKEEPKMSVEERKVA
-2021 LEQKIDEG
+2021 EQKIIEG
-2029 IKNLLNREK
+2029 IKDLLNREK
-2038 TEGDKKAVEEF
+2038 TEEDKKDVEEF

-2055 KELEA
+2055 KELES
-2060 LKKQREEEAARI
+2060 LLKQREEEAARI
-2072 EAERKAEEERLAALK
+2072 EAERKAEEERLAALE
-2087 REEEEQKRIKEAEEA
+2087 REKEEQKRIKEAEEA

-2107 EQARQKAEEAR
+2107 EEARIKAEEAI
-2118 RKQREEEEARQK
+2118 RKQREEEEARKKEEEARQK
-2130 AEQERLE
+2130 AEQERLKQQQEEEARRKQREEEEKARQKAEQERIE
-2137 AERKAEEARIEALR
+2137 AERKAEEARLEAERKANEEREEALR

-2282 EGEIEIINIK
+2282 EGEIEIINIR

-2312 AEESARIAAEEKA
+2312 AEERARIAAEEKA

-2392 LESKYTTIKKLIN
+2392 LESKYTTIKKLLN

-2422 KLEQEE
+2422 KLEREE
-2428 EVLKRQLATEQEKMK
+2428 EILKRQLATEQEKMK

-2449 AQKNGETIDRNRVEA
+2449 AQKNGETIDRDRVEA

-2497 FDNNMTKQWYS
+2497 FDNNMTKQWYG

-2556 EEAAKKQAEAVER
+2556 EEAAKKQAGAVER

-2653 DSIGGA
+2653 DSVSGA

-2678 QVIRNAFSHMQD
+2678 QIIRNAFSHMQD

-2732 MVKIYAGAGDTV
+2732 MVKIYAGAGDTI

-2753 TAMLQNVTEWD
+2753 TAMLQNITEWD

-2821 MASAIDTAGA
+2821 MASAVDTAGA

-2867 IQARILQNK
+2867 IQARVLQNK
-2876 AAYEEIGES
+2876 SAYEEMGES

-2890 MEVANAEKALNSVG
+2890 MEVAKAEEALNSVG

-2909 QGGELR
+2909 QGGDLR

-2955 MDSYQQ
+2955 MDNYQQ
-2961 VLELQNIALNSQGE
+2961 VLDLQNIALNSQGE

-3039 AGLLAGFAAF
+3039 TGLLAGFAAF
-3049 NFTKITSWVVGLCE
+3049 NFTKIVAWVVDLGE
-3063 SLSLMGM
+3063 SLSIMGM
-3070 FAKDGAVA
+3070 FAQDGAAA

-3086 TGLATVGV
+3086 TGLTTVGV
-3094 WVIGEIIQSAREM
+3094 WALTEIIQSVREM
-3107 NAEFNASAETAEN
+3107 NAEFNASAETAAN

-3166 SEIIAAD
+3166 SEIIDAD
-3173 SSYQSILEGHTDEYR
+3173 SRYQSVLEGHTDEYR
-3188 EQVGLLESLQGLDKH
+3188 EQVGLLESLQGLGKH
-3203 QAVQTEID
+3203 QTVQSEID
-3211 NLIDGWFTTASGV
+3211 NLIDGVFTTARGV
-3224 NRKYNNESG
+3224 NRKYNKESHK
-3233 RLDHEVNLI
+3233 LDTEVALI
-3242 NSIGAAYENNLAE
+3242 DKLGAEYDNNLAE
-3255 QEEINKA
+3255 QEKINKA

-3276 KEDLVDLQEKES
+3276 KEDLTDLQEKES
-3288 RYESLIASSLSEN
+3288 NLESLIASSLSEN

-3318 DLYNADKKGLEQV
+3318 DLYNADKKGLEKV
-3331 AISEETLELFDALKE
+3331 GIDEETLALFEELQSRF
-3346 KYGFLFEGVVE
+3346 GFLFSGAS
-3357 TLDEGGENLEQSG
+3357 DDLEESG
-3370 ENFANDV
+3370 ENFSDSAKDGADAI
-3377 SNATDD
+3377 SG
-3383 INDAADNLTNSTVE
+3383 AADDLNNAVGGEGSFNNASYVE
-3397 MSNKGLVDALETMR
+3397 ALESLR
-3411 DMKELQQSINT
+3411 DMKELLEAINT
-3422 EGLTLDNMSNV
+3422 EGLTLDNMSGV
-3433 MTMFEDFTGDITDMQ
+3433 MSMFEDFNGNIQDIQ
-3448 QVTDYINQQIAG
+3448 SVTDFINSKIAET
-3460 MEQQTSQAYY
+3460 EQNASQSYY
-3470 NMNKHNQ
+3470 NMMKNDS
-3477 DYWNNVMQNSADW
+3477 DYWNNKMKNSADW
-3490 AIYEQSMADQV
+3490 ATYEQAIADQV
-3501 METYGLLYSNIMGMD
+3501 MGTYGNLYSNIMGMD
-3516 LDKTNYAI
+3516 LDKTNYSI
-3524 DLRNIDYANA
+3524 DLRNIDYSNA

-3539 AESILNA
+3539 AERILNA
-3546 NLVNQLMSYW
+3546 NLVSQLMAYW
-3556 ASEVNSKAEG
+3556 ASEVNSKADG

-3574 IKFLNTQGVKEAQTV
+3574 IQFLNTQGVKEAETV
-3589 QELAALWAEF
+3589 QELADLWAEF
-3599 YNAKAKAIQQEL
+3599 YNAKAAAIQQEL
-3611 TNLAEAGAQ
+3611 TQLSQVGAQ
-3620 LAGVVSPDSLEA
+3620 LAGVASGDSLEA

-3647 KSTEALSSLNKVNT
+3647 SSTEALSSLNKVNT

-3678 GGLDQAKQGLGSLT
+3678 GGLDQARQNIGSLT
-3692 KPSSLGG
+3692 SPSGSGG
-3699 SGGSGSGSRPS
+3699 SGGSGGSPSGS
-3710 TGGSGRY
+3710 GGSGGSGGGTERV
-3717 NDEAQKEAEKEV
+3717 V
-3729 EDLELSLDRY
+3729 EDLEEIRDMFYDINNAVKDVENGLTLVETKMKHAYGDEYLNLHKQKLQLLQEQGNLLQDQIRA
-3739 YEYNDAIEDASRAL
+3739 YEDEASRL
-3753 DELRASG
+3753 RDELS
-3760 DYITS
+3760 
-3765 KSEMMKYHD
+3765 SE
-3774 TEITL
+3774 
-3779 INEKIKAYEALLWEQ
+3779 
-3794 NRALSEERDLL
+3794 
-3805 TSYGFTIDD
+3805 GFQFDD
-3814 KGNITN
+3814 DGSLTN
-3820 YMELLKS
+3820 YMAQFDSLRGWA
-3827 MENYTN
+3827 N
-3833 SLKGDEK
+3833 SLAGDEK
-3840 EAQKEFVQSVV
+3840 ENAKQHVQNLMNKVN
-3851 DLVDEYTELSNNAI
+3851 EYT
-3865 PNTTMSIIE
+3865 
-3874 LKNEITDSAKAYE
+3874 
-3887 EAMKYLNSL
+3887 
-3896 GDAFYSLNDAV
+3896 
-3907 EDAGNALEK
+3907 
-3916 YRATVNKDDIKTIEE
+3916 
-3931 LNKYHGDEVALINNK
+3931 
-3946 IKAYENLLK
+3946 
-3955 QQKASAEQIRQDL
+3955 DL
-3968 ILQGFYSDAEL
+3968 IKD
-3979 GNIWNYDEKLRE
+3979 
-3991 LQIYADTLTGEA
+3991 
-4003 RDAQLEFIDSLIEM
+4003 QLPQVTNEWEDM
-4017 VDEYTEL
+4017 V
-4024 SNSSIPD
+4024 
-4031 TEMSIIELRNEIK
+4031 
-4044 DSNKE
+4044 
-4049 LEEAREQV
+4049 
-4057 ELTSYEFSILANALE
+4057 
-4072 RVETELGVVESLQ
+4072 
-4085 EHAVGSAY
+4085 
-4093 VELLNQEI
+4093 NQ
-4101 ALLEEKH
+4101 
-4108 KLIAA
+4108 
-4113 QSTEYQKQAKEIKEA
+4113 IKEA
-4128 LMEEGGIEFDENG
+4128 ERAL
-4141 TIANAEVLRIN
+4141 AETATDSQKEV
-4152 YAEKANSLTGEAR
+4152 GEA
-4165 EEVVEEYEKL
+4165 
-4175 LEKMD
+4175 LEH
-4180 EYNELVF
+4180 Y
-4187 QTIPG
+4187 
-4192 LTQEWYEHFAKVEE
+4192 
-4206 LDRQKYEAITD
+4206 
-4217 IEKNI
+4217 
-4222 TSAIEHELDKRREKM
+4222 LDKRY
-4237 EESLDKQL
+4237 ESIKTEL
-4245 EDLKEKMQKEKE
+4245 EKEKE
-4257 LYDKQYEEEDW
+4257 LYEKEYEENEYADS
-4268 NNQLSQEQRKL
+4268 LAEEQRKL
-4279 DEIKQQMV
+4279 DEIQQQIN
-4287 NLSRDTSLSGKSKL
+4287 NLMRDTSEAGRLKL
-4301 EQLKQEY
+4301 EDLKKQYLDQQEAINDMIKEH
-4308 QEQLDSMN
+4308 QKDQISSRFDEEMDNLD
-4316 TLIREHEKELADERY
+4316 KELDELLTPE
-4331 NEEIEA
+4331 NLVEMINQ
-4337 LEKETEE
+4337 
-4344 KLKGIEETFSE
+4344 GIT
-4355 ENVAELVNQA
+4355 
-4365 LVSGFVTLGD
+4365 SGMITIGD
-4375 EVVELNG
+4375 EVVELSG
-4382 LMTTW
+4382 IMDTW
-4387 LDETGD
+4387 LNETGD
-4393 GLYAI
+4393 GLYAL
-4398 GDYLKTDLIE
+4398 GDILRTELCENLLTAK
-4408 SLQTVRALMSD
+4408 SLLADMGITSLGVQASATQALASSE
-4419 VGLTN
+4419 GLL
-4424 ATISPNLSSLPS
+4424 ARGSLVSSQNVAQS
-4436 SSINTGTLSGNNA
+4436 
-4449 VNINFGAP
+4449 VVFEAP
-4457 LLNIEGNV
+4457 LLTIEGNV
-4465 TEDVMSQVEAM
+4465 SQDTLPEIQTMIKKAQEEVIAKIA
-4476 VKQSQK
+4476 KQ
-4482 NVVNEISKALNIK
+4482 LNTR

>member
-66 AYKNKLHIGVNLKI
+66 AYKNKLHIGVKLKI

-117 AKFATSLD
+117 AKFATSLG
-125 IFKEINNELGE
+125 IFKELNNELGE

-171 EKRTV
+171 EKRTI
-176 AVNASLKEQLHIQT
+176 AVNASLKEQLDIQT
-190 KTLSTLKE
+190 KTLSALKE

-204 EEIDLAKKELEQRKD
+204 EEIDLAKKELEQRKE
-219 IKKVIDQTKTDHEE
+219 IKKVVDQTKTDHEE

-242 DELNAKKKVVDVYN
+242 DELNAKKKVVDIYN
-256 EQQEQNKKI
+256 EQQEQNKKL
-265 REQEEKINKERI
+265 REQEEKINQERI
-277 KAAERIAEY
+277 KAAEKIAEY

-325 MVLEEAKKSSPILSS
+325 MLLEEAKKSSPILSS
-340 SKPKPTT
+340 SKPKSTT
-347 TSAPKVPTPTKTV
+347 ASAPKAVA

-365 STPVTPD
+365 STPVTPE
-372 VVQIVQNTPAAVQA
+372 VVQIVQNTPAAIEA

-426 EANNKKKEASAKK
+426 ETNNKKKEASAKK

-476 TYERE
+476 AYERE

-498 YKKKFEKMDEE
+498 HKKKFEKMNEE

-537 FQGTKSNTTALMNE
+537 FQGTKSNTTALMKE

-605 LETSGDLI
+605 LETSSDLI
-613 DSMNDKLDKH
+613 DNMNEKLDKH
-623 RDRMGQI
+623 KDRMGQI

-661 ELEEAIEE
+661 ELEEAIED
-669 YEEQLRYRHKAS
+669 YEKQLRYRHKAS

-704 QLKTLDDKGQINVL
+704 QLKTLDDEGQINVL

-725 TEKVLEFKKVMNTLQ
+725 TKKVLEFKKVMNTLQ
-740 QLNELWVIA
+740 QLNELWGIA

-756 EASQANSSKSSEK
+756 EEAQANSSKSSEK

-778 RKYCDLADRYIA
+778 RKYCDLADKYIA

-856 SEEALQAEKAEKE
+856 SEEALQAEKAEKV

-885 QEKIMFLE
+885 QEKILFLE

-906 NSYANAMRRKNSD
+906 NTYANAMRRKNSD
-919 FIAIASSMKKVV
+919 FVAIATSMKKVV

-940 GKDTIDNQPSS
+940 GKDTIDDQPSS

-1002 EQQLADTKAQ
+1002 EQQLADAKAQ

-1024 ESPTGLEAQKELMS
+1024 ESPTGLEAQKDLMS

-1068 FTLFAKDM
+1068 FTLFAKNIE
-1076 KQFGDALKEFGSKF
+1076 QFGDALKEFGSKF

-1118 QQVKT
+1118 QQVQI
-1123 QKQVTKEKEK
+1123 QKQVTKQKEK

-1176 ALRQSIVTN
+1176 ALRQGIVTN
-1185 KKSAGDS
+1185 KKSASDS

-1226 ATIRREEDNSAL
+1226 ATIRREEDDSAL
-1238 EEHQQRLDLIRYN
+1238 EEHQQRLDLIRHN
-1251 LESLEDRYETFAD
+1251 LEGLEDRYDTFAD

-1273 GETFLDSGSV
+1273 GETFLGSGSV

-1295 LNHALNDC
+1295 LNNALNDC

-1347 EVARFAT
+1347 EVVRFTT
-1354 YLSALNSEFDE
+1354 YLSALSGEFDE

-1405 AAEKGEQSDPNQVYH
+1405 AIEKGGQADPNQIYH

-1442 AEEWAKKKVL
+1442 AEEWARKKVL
-1452 AKLEEE
+1452 AKLEED
-1458 RKQLSIDGKT
+1458 RKKLSIDDKT
-1468 SAELYFQIVTK
+1468 SAELYHQIVNE

-1495 EDLSSSKAD
+1495 GDLSSSRAD
-1504 LISQESELNK
+1504 LISQQSDLNK
-1514 LEAEKIKAQKQL
+1514 LEAEKVKTQKQL

-1533 RKIQESGTETKK
+1533 RKIQEDGTETKK
-1545 FEDLLAEH
+1545 FDELLAKH

-1567 EMKTLH
+1567 EMKTLR

-1584 NSMDLSDTST
+1584 NNMDLSDTST

-1606 HKFLKELDVISEA
+1606 NKFLKELDAISEA

-1633 DSLQQRVESTKQQIS
+1633 DSLQQKIESTKQQIS
-1648 LLEDRIATV
+1648 LLENRMATI
-1657 TKIMKGDSEEK
+1657 TRIMKGDSEEK
-1668 LVVEQQ
+1668 LVVEKQ

-1686 IKQEEIEDDY
+1686 VKQEEIEDDY
-1696 KDNKAFNELEDSF
+1696 KDNKAFNELENSF
-1709 DSSKRTAD
+1709 DSSKKTAD
-1717 EELAA
+1717 EDLAA

-1729 NIQIKERVETEED
+1729 NMQIKERVETEED
-1742 FMETMLQSARAM
+1742 FMEAMLQSAKAM
-1754 VKNIEHLEEF
+1754 IRNIEHSKDF
-1764 AKLGRKAKEE
+1764 AKLGEQATEE
-1774 WEEVKETFDSIG
+1774 WEEVKEVFDSIG
-1786 RESSFNELNDVVKGI
+1786 TESSFNELNDAVKGI
-1801 VDFAEDNTMMLAIT
+1801 VDFAEDNTMMLAVT

-1821 SELVQNHQKALNGT
+1821 SELVQNQQKALNGN
-1835 LEEEVKTTKEV
+1835 LEEEVKATKEV
-1846 VQQNIDKVAKQI
+1846 VQQNINKVAKQI

-1870 VKEEVQV
+1870 VKEEVQA

-1884 KEKQAKAE
+1884 KEKQAKVE
-1892 KQTQESKKTAKKDQP
+1892 KQTQESKKTTKKDLS
-1907 STLEYASTNK
+1907 STLEYTSTNK

-1949 FEEFEK
+1949 FGGFEK
-1955 EYKELRHSKYG
+1955 EYSELRYSKYG

-2008 KEEPKMSAEERKA
+2008 KEEPKEEPKMSAEERKA

-2038 TEGDKKAVEEF
+2038 IEEDKKVVVDF

-2055 KELEA
+2055 SELEA
-2060 LKKQREEEAARI
+2060 LKKQREEEEARI
-2072 EAERKAEEERLAALK
+2072 EAERKAEEERLEALK
-2087 REEEEQKRIKEAEEA
+2087 REAEEQKRIKEAEEA

-2107 EQARQKAEEAR
+2107 EEARKKEEARQKAEQER
-2118 RKQREEEEARQK
+2118 LRQQQEEEARQK

-2137 AERKAEEARIEALR
+2137 AERKANEERLEAERKANEEREEALR
-2151 LIDEEIDAKLELKE
+2151 LIDEEINAKLELKE

-2180 SQEEIESFDILI
+2180 SQEEIDSYDTLI

-2202 AEAIELKD
+2202 AEVMELKD

-2230 QEELKDLKLLAKEK
+2230 QEELKNLKLLAKEK
-2244 ASQLEQEKQIESGL
+2244 ASQLEQEKVTEESLESQSDHIQRLEQEYDDILKTITNVEEKIEQIT
-2258 DQQNNYVIQL
+2258 
-2268 EKEYKELLDSISKV
+2268 KELR
-2282 EGEIEIINIK
+2282 
-2292 MQEAEELAKRE
+2292 EAEEE
-2303 AEAAKEKAE
+2303 AIATTKAI
-2312 AEESARIAAEEKA
+2312 EETEKA
-2325 KAEKEAKAKE
+2325 KESTPPSGGDEGGNAPSSGDGGGNVPPLDFDEKLEREIIAK
-2335 KEVQQ
+2335 
-2340 LRKETEARQKS
+2340 QKS
-2351 LEKELDKITAYKNT
+2351 LNLDIEKLTANKKINSETQA
-2365 NREIREMISNIES
+2365 MIDDIET
-2378 QIYLMKSSVTTAEE
+2378 QIFLMNATVNSAEE
-2392 LESKYTTIKKLIN
+2392 LESTYKEIEGLI
-2405 DLGIT
+2405 DGIN
-2410 IKDNDALDKEID
+2410 ISMRSDAELDKEVA
-2422 KLEQEE
+2422 KLEKEE
-2428 EVLKRQLATEQEKMK
+2428 TLLRKQLDTLREKMK
-2443 LELKTY
+2443 LELTSY
-2449 AQKNGETIDRNRVEA
+2449 AQKNSATVDKDRVKI
-2464 LRQELELLDGA
+2464 LRQELEVLDA
-2475 TLQAYEYE
+2475 TAMSAEE
-2483 KAIKRL
+2483 CDTAMKRL
-2489 TDTFNQIK
+2489 KDTFSKIK
-2497 FDNNMTKQWYS
+2497 MDNDMTKQWYA
-2508 MEDDLAKQMADGR
+2508 MEEAQKKEEVQSEKTTKAINELI
-2521 ESARKEREAEEA
+2521 ARKE
-2533 AARKRAEAEEAAAIK
+2533 
-2548 AAKARAKE
+2548 
-2556 EEAAKKQAEAVER
+2556 V
-2569 LVEKKEIA
+2569 A
-2577 IKQYAQQILNTKKMQ
+2577 IKQYAQQVLNTKKMQ

-2602 INLVESMDL
+2602 INLVESMNL
-2611 YGNTTKEVAIKFEN
+2611 HGNTTKEVATKYQD
-2625 LQAAI
+2625 LQTAI

-2678 QVIRNAFSHMQD
+2678 QIIRNAFSHMQD

-2732 MVKIYAGAGDTV
+2732 MVKIYAQAGDTV
-2744 ETVRKKLEG
+2744 ETVREKLEG

-2798 YVGDILAGISKNV
+2798 YVGDILVGISKNV
-2811 TIDNVAAIQE
+2811 SIDNVAAIQE

-2848 VMAQNMNATGQET
+2848 TMAQNMNATGQET

-2876 AAYEEIGES
+2876 AAYEEMGES

-2909 QGGELR
+2909 QGGDLR

-2961 VLELQNIALNSQGE
+2961 VLDLQNIALNSQGA

-3019 NAIDGSIKFMG
+3019 SAIDGSIKFMG

-3039 AGLLAGFAAF
+3039 TGLLAGFAAF
-3049 NFTKITSWVVGLCE
+3049 NFTKITAWVVGLCD

-3078 MVSLKGAM
+3078 MLSLKGAM
-3086 TGLATVGV
+3086 SGLAAVGV
-3094 WVIGEIIQSAREM
+3094 WALTEIIQSVREV
-3107 NAEFNASAETAEN
+3107 NSEFNSSAETAEN

-3146 DIEKNHGDTKGIIDE
+3146 DIEKNHGDTKGILDE

-3166 SEIIAAD
+3166 NEIIAAD
-3173 SSYQSILEGHTDEYR
+3173 SSYQSILEGHTEEYR
-3188 EQVGLLESLQGLDKH
+3188 EQVGLLESLQGLEKH
-3203 QAVQTEID
+3203 QAVQGEID
-3211 NLIDGWFTTASGV
+3211 SLIDGWFTTAYGV

-3233 RLDHEVNLI
+3233 KLDTEVALI
-3242 NSIGAAYENNLAE
+3242 DKLGARYDDNLAQ

-3262 LADENLTLEEKKKL
+3262 LADENLTLEQKKKL
-3276 KEDLVDLQEKES
+3276 KEDLVDLQERES
-3288 RYESLIASSLSEN
+3288 NLESLIASALSEN

-3309 GFNEILDNA
+3309 GFNEKLDNA

-3331 AISEETLELFDALKE
+3331 DISEETLALFEELRE
-3346 KYGFLFEGVVE
+3346 KYGFLFEGAVE

-3377 SNATDD
+3377 NNATDD
-3383 INDAADNLTNSTVE
+3383 INDAADNLANSTVE

-3411 DMKELQQSINT
+3411 DMKELLQSINT
-3422 EGLTLDNMSNV
+3422 EGLTLDNMSSV

-3490 AIYEQSMADQV
+3490 AIYEQAIADQV
-3501 METYGLLYSNIMGMD
+3501 METYGLLYSGIMGMD

-3574 IKFLNTQGVKEAQTV
+3574 IQFLNTQGVKEAQTV
-3589 QELAALWAEF
+3589 QELADLWAEF

-3611 TNLAEAGAQ
+3611 TELSKIGAQ
-3620 LAGVVSPDSLEA
+3620 IAGVTSGDSLEA
-3632 YDAILDNPHLVHQLR
+3632 YDAILDSPHLVHQLR
-3647 KSTEALSSLNKVNT
+3647 KSTEALSSLNNLNA
-3661 QFTNFFESV
+3661 QFTNFFENV

-3678 GGLDQAKQGLGSLT
+3678 GGLDQAKANIGKLSS
-3692 KPSSLGG
+3692 PSSLGG
-3699 SGGSGSGSRPS
+3699 GAGGGSGAGGRPSTGGSGGSRPS
-3710 TGGSGRY
+3710 TGGTGGAGRY

-3739 YEYNDAIEDASRAL
+3739 YEYNDAIKDASRAL

-3851 DLVDEYTELSNNAI
+3851 ELVDEYTDLSNDAI

-3887 EAMKYLNSL
+3887 EAMEYLNSL

-3931 LNKYHGDEVALINNK
+3931 LNKYHGEEVFLINNK

-4031 TEMSIIELRNEIK
+4031 TEMSIIELKNEIK

-4072 RVETELGVVESLQ
+4072 RVETELGIIESLQ

-4113 QSTEYQKQAKEIKEA
+4113 QSTEYQKQAIEMKEA

-4141 TIANAEVLRIN
+4141 AITNAEVLRLN
-4152 YAEKANSLTGEAR
+4152 YVEKANSLTGEAK

-4192 LTQEWYEHFAKVEE
+4192 LTQEWYEHFAKVKE

-4217 IEKNI
+4217 IEKDI

>member
-66 AYKNKLHIGVNLKI
+66 AYKNKLHIGVKLKI

-109 LQLSDHTI
+109 IQLSDHTI
-117 AKFATSLD
+117 AKFATSLG
-125 IFKEINNELGE
+125 IFKELNNELGE

-151 IGNIGVGDSF
+151 IGNVGVGDSF

-171 EKRTV
+171 EKRTI
-176 AVNASLKEQLHIQT
+176 AVNAGLKEQLDIQT

-219 IKKVIDQTKTDHEE
+219 IKKVVDQTKTDHEE

-256 EQQEQNKKI
+256 EQQEQNKKL
-265 REQEEKINKERI
+265 REQEEKINQERI
-277 KAAERIAEY
+277 KAAEKIAEY

-297 ENARI
+297 ENAKI
-302 QKETHKQNMNNI
+302 QRETHKQNMNNI

-325 MVLEEAKKSSPILSS
+325 MLLEEAKKSSPILSS
-340 SKPKPTT
+340 SSKPKSTT
-347 TSAPKVPTPTKTV
+347 TSAPKAVA

-365 STPVTPD
+365 STPVTPE

-397 SQQQIE
+397 SKQQIE

-426 EANNKKKEASAKK
+426 ETNNKKKEASAKK

-476 TYERE
+476 AYERE

-498 YKKKFEKMDEE
+498 HKKKFEKMNEE

-519 LMEKELQTLLP
+519 LMEKELKTLLP

-537 FQGTKSNTTALMNE
+537 FQGTKSNTTALMKE

-605 LETSGDLI
+605 LETSSDLI
-613 DSMNDKLDKH
+613 DNMNEKLDKH
-623 RDRMGQI
+623 KDRMGQI

-669 YEEQLRYRHKAS
+669 YEEKLRYRHKAS

-704 QLKTLDDKGQINVL
+704 QLKTLDDEGQINVL

-725 TEKVLEFKKVMNTLQ
+725 TKKVLEFKKVMNTLQ
-740 QLNELWVIA
+740 QLNELWGIA

-756 EASQANSSKSSEK
+756 EEAQANSSKSSEK
-769 FASESVVEL
+769 FASESIVEL

-818 DNSLEVWEKLAD
+818 NNSLEVWEKLAD

-869 AQEKAKAQM
+869 AQGKAKAQM

-893 EEDELYKKCTKAL
+893 EEDELYEKCTKAL
-906 NSYANAMRRKNSD
+906 NNYAKAMKRKNSD
-919 FIAIASSMKKVV
+919 FVAIAASMKKVV

-991 TEEKQKQAEIA
+991 TKEKQKQAEIA

-1012 TNEAKKAKKVAK
+1012 TDEAKKAKKVAK
-1024 ESPTGLEAQKELMS
+1024 ESPTGLEAQKDLMS

-1068 FTLFAKDM
+1068 FTLFAKNIE
-1076 KQFGDALKEFGSKF
+1076 QFGDALKEFGSKF

-1118 QQVKT
+1118 QQVQT
-1123 QKQVTKEKEK
+1123 QKQVTKQKEK

-1176 ALRQSIVTN
+1176 ALRQGIVTN
-1185 KKSAGDS
+1185 KKSASDS

-1251 LESLEDRYETFAD
+1251 LDGLEDRYDTIAD

-1273 GETFLDSGSV
+1273 GETFLGSGSV

-1295 LNHALNDC
+1295 LNNALNDC

-1316 MVKIMD
+1316 MIKIMD

-1347 EVARFAT
+1347 EVVRFAT
-1354 YLSALNSEFDE
+1354 YLSALNGEFDE
-1365 LASKAGIDWKNTAME
+1365 LASKAGVDWKNTAME

-1405 AAEKGEQSDPNQVYH
+1405 AIEKGGQADPNQIYH

-1452 AKLEEE
+1452 AKLEED
-1458 RKQLSIDGKT
+1458 RKKLSIEDKT
-1468 SAELYFQIVTK
+1468 SAELYHQIVNE

-1495 EDLSSSKAD
+1495 GDLSSSRAD
-1504 LISQESELNK
+1504 LISQQSDLNK
-1514 LEAEKIKAQKQL
+1514 LEAEKVKTQKQL

-1533 RKIQESGTETKK
+1533 RKIQEDGTETKK
-1545 FEDLLAEH
+1545 FDELLAKH

-1567 EMKTLH
+1567 EMKTLR

-1584 NSMDLSDTST
+1584 NNMDLSDTST
-1594 ELGRLHAAGIDV
+1594 ELGRLHAAGINV
-1606 HKFLKELDVISEA
+1606 NKFLKELDAISEA

-1633 DSLQQRVESTKQQIS
+1633 DSLQQKIESTKQQIS
-1648 LLEDRIATV
+1648 LLENRMATI
-1657 TKIMKGDSEEK
+1657 TRIMKGDSEEK
-1668 LVVEQQ
+1668 LVVEKQ

-1686 IKQEEIEDDY
+1686 VKQEEIEDDY
-1696 KDNKAFNELEDSF
+1696 KDNKAFNELENSF
-1709 DSSKRTAD
+1709 DSSKKTAD
-1717 EELAA
+1717 EDLAA

-1742 FMETMLQSARAM
+1742 FMEAMLQSAKAM
-1754 VKNIEHLEEF
+1754 IRNIEHSKDF
-1764 AKLGRKAKEE
+1764 AKLGEQATEE
-1774 WEEVKETFDSIG
+1774 WEEVKEVFDSIG
-1786 RESSFNELNDVVKGI
+1786 TESSFNELNDAVKGI
-1801 VDFAEDNTMMLAIT
+1801 VDFAEDNTMMLAVT

-1821 SELVQNHQKALNGT
+1821 SELVQNQQKALNGN
-1835 LEEEVKTTKEV
+1835 LEEEVKATKEV
-1846 VQQNIDKVAKQI
+1846 VQQNINKVAKQI

-1870 VKEEVQV
+1870 VKEEVQA

-1884 KEKQAKAE
+1884 KEKQAKAG
-1892 KQTQESKKTAKKDQP
+1892 KQTQESKKTAKKDLS
-1907 STLEYASTNK
+1907 STLEYTSTNK

-1949 FEEFEK
+1949 FEGFEK

-1966 VSDVQNLLDGMR
+1966 ISDVQNLLDGMR

-1997 KYVGVYESGVK
+1997 KYVGVNENSVK
-2008 KEEPKMSAEERKA
+2008 KKEEPKEEPKMSAEERKA
-2021 LEQKIDEG
+2021 LEQEIDEG
-2029 IKNLLNREK
+2029 IKRLLNRKVED
-2038 TEGDKKAVEEF
+2038 DKKAVEEF

-2055 KELEA
+2055 SELEV
-2060 LKKQREEEAARI
+2060 LKKQREEEKARI

-2087 REEEEQKRIKEAEEA
+2087 REEEEQKRIKKAEEA

-2107 EQARQKAEEAR
+2107 EEARKKEEEARQKAEQERLKQQQEEEAR
-2118 RKQREEEEARQK
+2118 RKQREEEEARHK

-2137 AERKAEEARIEALR
+2137 AERKANEERLEAERKANEEREEALR

-2180 SQEEIESFDILI
+2180 SQEEIDSYDTLI

-2202 AEAIELKD
+2202 AEVMELKD

-2230 QEELKDLKLLAKEK
+2230 QEELKNLKLLAKEK
-2244 ASQLEQEKQIESGL
+2244 ASQLEQEKVTEESLESQSDYINRLEQEYDDILKTITNVEEKIEQITE
-2258 DQQNNYVIQL
+2258 
-2268 EKEYKELLDSISKV
+2268 ELR
-2282 EGEIEIINIK
+2282 
-2292 MQEAEELAKRE
+2292 EAEEE
-2303 AEAAKEKAE
+2303 ATAT
-2312 AEESARIAAEEKA
+2312 A
-2325 KAEKEAKAKE
+2325 KAIE
-2335 KEVQQ
+2335 
-2340 LRKETEARQKS
+2340 ETEKSKKSTPTDDGDGGGNEPPLDFDENLEREIIAKQKS
-2351 LEKELDKITAYKNT
+2351 LNLDIEKLTANKKINSETQA
-2365 NREIREMISNIES
+2365 MIDDIET
-2378 QIYLMKSSVTTAEE
+2378 QIFLMNAAVNSAEE
-2392 LESKYTTIKKLIN
+2392 LESTYKEIEGLIYGIKISMQS
-2405 DLGIT
+2405 DSE
-2410 IKDNDALDKEID
+2410 LDKEVA
-2422 KLEQEE
+2422 KLEKEE
-2428 EVLKRQLATEQEKMK
+2428 TLLRKQLDTLREKMK
-2443 LELKTY
+2443 LELTSY
-2449 AQKNGETIDRNRVEA
+2449 AQKNSATVDKDRVET
-2464 LRQELELLDGA
+2464 LRQELEVLDA
-2475 TLQAYEYE
+2475 TTMSAEE
-2483 KAIKRL
+2483 CNTTMKRL
-2489 TDTFNQIK
+2489 KDTFSKIK
-2497 FDNNMTKQWYS
+2497 MDNDMTKQWYA
-2508 MEDDLAKQMADGR
+2508 MEEAQEKEETQSKKTTKAINELI
-2521 ESARKEREAEEA
+2521 ARKE
-2533 AARKRAEAEEAAAIK
+2533 
-2548 AAKARAKE
+2548 
-2556 EEAAKKQAEAVER
+2556 V
-2569 LVEKKEIA
+2569 A
-2577 IKQYAQQILNTKKMQ
+2577 IKQYAQQVLNTKKMQ
-2592 TATEEERQAI
+2592 SATEEERQAI

-2611 YGNTTKEVAIKFEN
+2611 HGNTTKEVAAKYQD
-2625 LQAAI
+2625 LQTAI

-2678 QVIRNAFSHMQD
+2678 QIIRNAFSHMQD

-2696 ATATTMDLTQSEF
+2696 ATAATMDLTQSEF

-2732 MVKIYAGAGDTV
+2732 MVKIYAQAGDTV
-2744 ETVRKKLEG
+2744 ETVREKLEG

-2774 IINQYKLAYK
+2774 IINQYQLAYK

-2811 TIDNVAAIQE
+2811 SIDNVVAIQE
-2821 MASAIDTAGA
+2821 MASAVDTAGA
-2831 VINNAGGSL
+2831 VINSAGGSL
-2840 EWFSAVAA
+2840 EWFSAIAA
-2848 VMAQNMNATGQET
+2848 TMAQNMNATGQET

-2876 AAYEEIGES
+2876 SAYEEMGES

-2955 MDSYQQ
+2955 MDNYQQ
-2961 VLELQNIALNSQGE
+2961 VLDLQNIALNSQGE

-3019 NAIDGSIKFMG
+3019 SAVDGSIKLMG
-3030 VLGKLTPLI
+3030 VLDKITPLI
-3039 AGLLAGFAAF
+3039 VGLLAGFAAF

-3070 FAKDGAVA
+3070 YAKDGAAA
-3078 MVSLKGAM
+3078 MLSLKGAM
-3086 TGLATVGV
+3086 SGLAAVGV
-3094 WVIGEIIQSAREM
+3094 WALTEIIRSSREM
-3107 NAEFNASAETAEN
+3107 NAEFNSSAETATN

-3130 IDGLIRE
+3130 IDELIRE
-3137 YELLNQKLE
+3137 YETLNEKLE
-3146 DIEKNHGDTKGIIDE
+3146 IVERNHGDTKSILDE

-3166 SEIIAAD
+3166 NEIIAAD
-3173 SSYQSILEGHTDEYR
+3173 SSYQSVLEGHTEEYR
-3188 EQVGLLESLQGLDKH
+3188 EQVGLLESLQGLEKH
-3203 QAVQTEID
+3203 QAVQDEID
-3211 NLIDGWFTTASGV
+3211 SLIDGLFTTAYGV
-3224 NRKYNNESG
+3224 NRKYNNESH
-3233 RLDHEVNLI
+3233 RLDTDMVVIDRL
-3242 NSIGAAYENNLAE
+3242 GTQYDNNLAE

-3288 RYESLIASSLSEN
+3288 NLESLIASALSEN

-3309 GFNEILDNA
+3309 GFNEKLDNA
-3318 DLYNADKKGLEQV
+3318 DLYNADKKGLEKV
-3331 AISEETLELFDALKE
+3331 AINEETLALFEELRE
-3346 KYGFLFEGVVE
+3346 KYGFLFEGAVE

-3370 ENFANDV
+3370 ENFANDI
-3377 SNATDD
+3377 T
-3383 INDAADNLTNSTVE
+3383 DAANAIGDIGE
-3397 MSNKGLVDALETMR
+3397 DSNPAADANKQYIETLETLT
-3411 DMKELQQSINT
+3411 DIKELINAINE
-3422 EGLTLDNMSNV
+3422 EGLTLDNMSSV
-3433 MTMFEDFTGDITDMQ
+3433 MDMFEDFDGNLNDQADVLDFLGNKYTEFENKATSAYGNVLASSKQ
-3448 QVTDYINQQIAG
+3448 FWN
-3460 MEQQTSQAYY
+3460 EQMKNSQ
-3470 NMNKHNQ
+3470 
-3477 DYWNNVMQNSADW
+3477 DW
-3490 AIYEQSMADQV
+3490 ANYEAQM
-3501 METYGLLYSNIMGMD
+3501 YD
-3516 LDKTNYAI
+3516 LVNQTAARAWNMQEAEFEDFIISKGIIREFDTQ
-3524 DLRNIDYANA
+3524 NA
-3534 TTMAE
+3534 ETMAE
-3539 AESILNA
+3539 AQAMIENQAANMIL
-3546 NLVNQLMSYW
+3546 SYW
-3556 ASEVNSKAEG
+3556 QGLVTNKGVARN
-3566 RTTDMQNV
+3566 TDAQNV
-3574 IKFLNTQGVKEAQTV
+3574 ANFLNWQGGVEIQTIN
-3589 QELAALWAEF
+3589 ELANAWRQY
-3599 YNAKAKAIQQEL
+3599 YNEKVAAVQSA
-3611 TNLAEAGAQ
+3611 LAELSAISAAGTAGVG
-3620 LAGVVSPDSLEA
+3620 GVVSTSFTSSAEIMA
-3632 YDAILDNPHLVHQLR
+3632 RGNRAEGAKMANE
-3647 KSTEALSSLNKVNT
+3647 TEAAMNKIYNTVQDMHGALSLSTFFNDFAVGFDGITAGANQAAAATNGLNDALN
-3661 QFTNFFESV
+3661 NI
-3670 NAGFKGIS
+3670 GGS
-3678 GGLDQAKQGLGSLT
+3678 GT
-3692 KPSSLGG
+3692 PGG
-3699 SGGSGSGSRPS
+3699 SGGSGGSPSG
-3710 TGGSGRY
+3710 GGSGSGGGM
-3717 NDEAQKEAEKEV
+3717 EKIV
-3729 EDLELSLDRY
+3729 EDLEDIRDVFYDIDNALKDVDNKLTLVETKMGHAFGEDYLNLHKQKLQLLQEQGNLLQDQIRI
-3739 YEYNDAIEDASRAL
+3739 YEEEASRIRG
-3753 DELRASG
+3753 ELSA
-3760 DYITS
+3760 
-3765 KSEMMKYHD
+3765 E
-3774 TEITL
+3774 
-3779 INEKIKAYEALLWEQ
+3779 
-3794 NRALSEERDLL
+3794 
-3805 TSYGFTIDD
+3805 GFQFDAE
-3814 KGNITN
+3814 GSLTN
-3820 YMELLKS
+3820 YMAKFDSLRGWA
-3827 MENYTN
+3827 N
-3833 SLKGDEK
+3833 SLVGDEK
-3840 EAQKEFVQSVV
+3840 ENAKQHVQ
-3851 DLVDEYTELSNNAI
+3851 DLMDKVNEYT
-3865 PNTTMSIIE
+3865 
-3874 LKNEITDSAKAYE
+3874 
-3887 EAMKYLNSL
+3887 
-3896 GDAFYSLNDAV
+3896 
-3907 EDAGNALEK
+3907 
-3916 YRATVNKDDIKTIEE
+3916 
-3931 LNKYHGDEVALINNK
+3931 
-3946 IKAYENLLK
+3946 
-3955 QQKASAEQIRQDL
+3955 DL
-3968 ILQGFYSDAEL
+3968 IKD
-3979 GNIWNYDEKLRE
+3979 
-3991 LQIYADTLTGEA
+3991 
-4003 RDAQLEFIDSLIEM
+4003 QLPQATNEWEDM
-4017 VDEYTEL
+4017 V
-4024 SNSSIPD
+4024 
-4031 TEMSIIELRNEIK
+4031 
-4044 DSNKE
+4044 
-4049 LEEAREQV
+4049 
-4057 ELTSYEFSILANALE
+4057 
-4072 RVETELGVVESLQ
+4072 
-4085 EHAVGSAY
+4085 
-4093 VELLNQEI
+4093 NQ
-4101 ALLEEKH
+4101 
-4108 KLIAA
+4108 
-4113 QSTEYQKQAKEIKEA
+4113 IKEA
-4128 LMEEGGIEFDENG
+4128 EREL
-4141 TIANAEVLRIN
+4141 AET
-4152 YAEKANSLTGEAR
+4152 ATDSQK
-4165 EEVVEEYEKL
+4165 EVGDA
-4175 LEKMD
+4175 LEH
-4180 EYNELVF
+4180 Y
-4187 QTIPG
+4187 
-4192 LTQEWYEHFAKVEE
+4192 
-4206 LDRQKYEAITD
+4206 LDKRYEAIKT
-4217 IEKNI
+4217 
-4222 TSAIEHELDKRREKM
+4222 ELE
-4237 EESLDKQL
+4237 
-4245 EDLKEKMQKEKE
+4245 KEKE
-4257 LYDKQYEEEDW
+4257 LYEKEYEEEEYADS
-4268 NNQLSQEQRKL
+4268 LAEEQRKL
-4279 DEIKQQMV
+4279 DEIQQQIN
-4287 NLSRDTSLSGKSKL
+4287 NLMRDTTEAGQLKL
-4301 EQLKQEY
+4301 EDLKKQYLEQQEAINDMIKEH
-4308 QEQLDSMN
+4308 QKEQISNRFDEEVEGL
-4316 TLIREHEKELADERY
+4316 EKELDELLTPE
-4331 NEEIEA
+4331 NLVEMINQ
-4337 LEKETEE
+4337 
-4344 KLKGIEETFSE
+4344 GIT
-4355 ENVAELVNQA
+4355 
-4365 LVSGFVTLGD
+4365 SGMITIGD
-4375 EVVELNG
+4375 EVVELSG
-4382 LMTTW
+4382 IMDTW
-4387 LDETGD
+4387 LNETGD

-4398 GDYLKTDLIE
+4398 GDILRTELCENLLTAKSILADMGITTLGVQASATQALASSE
-4408 SLQTVRALMSD
+4408 GLLARGSLV
-4419 VGLTN
+4419 
-4424 ATISPNLSSLPS
+4424 SSQNVAQS
-4436 SSINTGTLSGNNA
+4436 
-4449 VNINFGAP
+4449 VVFEAP
-4457 LLNIEGNV
+4457 LLTIEGNV
-4465 TEDVMSQVEAM
+4465 SQDTLPEIQTMIKKAQEEVIAKIA
-4476 VKQSQK
+4476 KQ
-4482 NVVNEISKALNIK
+4482 LNTR